1 MLLQLLLVLTLAG
14 VDDETPLHQAV
25 RADDIQKVESLLR
38 SGASAKAVDR
48 YGITP
53 LSLAAVNGNAAMI
66 KKLLDA
72 GADPNG
78 KDLTGETILM
88 TAARTGKPDAIKLLI
103 DRGAD
108 VNALDPEFQQNAL
121 MLAVRE
127 NHPQAVKVLIE
138 RGSELG
144 SRTRVG
150 PVPAVRLPCKGTGC
164 GSEGV
169 GINRGGIPDRG
180 QRGAINGGMTALL
193 YAARDGRLEEARLLL
208 EAGANVKFPDPN
220 EIQPLLMSILNGHL
234 DVARFLLDRGAD
246 VNAGDYWG
254 RTPLWAAV
262 DLRNMD
268 LDHGID
274 KGVDREPVFDFI
286 KLLIDRGAN
295 VNARTKEYHPGRRW
309 LYSLGDVSWVDMTG
323 QTPFLRSA
331 LSGDTKVMRLLL
343 DRGADPNITT
353 LAGTTALMAAAGVNW
368 TVAQTYTVSKE
379 AQLEA
384 VKICLE
390 LGADVNATNSMGLT
404 AVMGAA
410 NRGSD
415 DIIQFLYEKGARLD
429 IKDASGRTPIAW
441 AEGVFLASVGAERK
455 PSSVALLQKLT
466 GYVEV
471 RRAVA
476 NLGVAALWFC
486 VAVSV
491 YAAPQDRAF
500 LNQYCTSCHNE
511 KAKVAGLMLDKMDVD
526 QPGAQAEAW
535 GKSSS

>member
-1 MLLQLLLVLTLAG
+1 
-14 VDDETPLHQAV
+14 
-25 RADDIQKVESLLR
+25 
-38 SGASAKAVDR
+38 VDR

-53 LSLAAVNGNAAMI
+53 LYLAAVNGNAAII

-72 GADPNG
+72 GANPNAT
-78 KDLTGETILM
+78 DLTGETILM

-127 NHPQAVKVLIE
+127 NHPEAVKVLIE

-144 SRTRVG
+144 LRTRVG
-150 PVPAVRLPCKGTGC
+150 PTPAVRLPCKGTGC

-169 GINRGGIPDRG
+169 GINRGGVPDRG

-193 YAARDGRLEEARLLL
+193 YAARDGRLEETRLLL
-208 EAGANVKFPDPN
+208 SGGANVKFADPN

-234 DVARFLLDRGAD
+234 DVARFLLDHGAD
-246 VNAGDYWG
+246 VNASDYYG

-323 QTPFLRSA
+323 QTPFLRAA
-331 LSGDTKVMRLLL
+331 LSGDTKLMRLLL

-368 TVAQTYTVSKE
+368 TVAQTFTWSKE

-390 LGADVNATNSMGLT
+390 RGADINATNSMGIT
-404 AVMGAA
+404 PVMGAA

-415 DIIQFLYEKGARLD
+415 DIIQFLFEKGARLD
-429 IKDASGRTPIAW
+429 VKDASGRTPVAW

-455 PSSVALLQKLT
+455 PSSVTLLQKL
-466 GYVEV
+466 
-471 RRAVA
+471 
-476 NLGVAALWFC
+476 
-486 VAVSV
+486 
-491 YAAPQDRAF
+491 
-500 LNQYCTSCHNE
+500 
-511 KAKVAGLMLDKMDVD
+511 M
-526 QPGAQAEAW
+526 GAS
-535 GKSSS
+535 K